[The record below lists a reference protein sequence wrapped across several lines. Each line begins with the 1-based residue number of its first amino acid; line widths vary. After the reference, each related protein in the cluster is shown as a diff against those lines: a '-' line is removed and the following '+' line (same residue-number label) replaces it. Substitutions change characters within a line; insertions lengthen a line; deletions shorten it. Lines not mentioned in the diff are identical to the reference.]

1 MPEQDNDPSRRTQLA
16 AERTWLAWWRSGIA
30 ASAAA
35 VAVGGV
41 VPQLIDGSKTPYILL
56 GVGYV
61 AFSAGFAWRVSRRS
75 ARALLLFSL
84 LYLPLILSVAL
95 FDPVVQSLIQS
106 S

>member
-1 MPEQDNDPSRRTQLA
+1 MLA
-16 AERTWLAWWRSGIA
+16 SLPGGEAMAGRQAFVYSLLILPVTLLPVVRGEAGALYFIA
-30 ASAAA
+30 
-35 VAVGGV
+35 
-41 VPQLIDGSKTPYILL
+41 TFLL

-61 AFSAGFAWRVSRRS
+61 AFSAGFALRVSRRS